1 MQPLIMSMIFKKFLP
16 RILGV
21 MLLAFAG
28 IFAAIWFLEGWTV
41 FFTLLGV
48 ILLSIILV
56 PVLIIL
62 DLVKMFGAGKELKE
76 FLFRK
81 RTKQELMAVIMQKG
95 MSYFM
100 QEQMSSIF
108 GASEDKKSKKEKKS
122 NVTDVKIKSDKNEPN
137 EGLVPKELGAVTLGG
152 TAVAALRSNNS
163 EIEGDIL
170 LNEEDP
176 MVAMMQI
183 MNNPEVQA
191 QMATMMQMM
200 MTGDEGVETELDL
213 SLLMN
218 MTTIEEVESTE
229 EKSKNVE
236 DIEDIEDVEVKK

>member
-1 MQPLIMSMIFKKFLP
+1 MQPLIMSVIVKKFLP
-16 RILGV
+16 RILGI

-28 IFAAIWFLEGWTV
+28 IFVAIWFLEGWTV
-41 FFTLLGV
+41 FFTSLGV

-62 DLVKMFGAGKELKE
+62 DLVKMFGAGQELKE

-100 QEQMSSIF
+100 QEQMNSMF
-108 GASEDKKSKKEKKS
+108 GVSEDKKSKKEKKS
-122 NVTDVKIKSDKNEPN
+122 NVSDVKIKSDKNEPN
-137 EGLVPKELGAVTLGG
+137 EGLVPKEFGAVTLGG
-152 TAVAALRSNNS
+152 TAVAALSSNNS

-176 MVAMMQI
+176 
-183 MNNPEVQA
+183 
-191 QMATMMQMM
+191 MATMMQMM